1 MDNEINGTPR
11 ACRCAICGDPIPAD
25 QPRMTV
31 MVETPR
37 AEGRPQQK
45 QWGKVDQKCWARIA
59 GSPQDVVAVL
69 KAAAKR
75 PLKAAETSAAA

>member
-1 MDNEINGTPR
+1 
-11 ACRCAICGDPIPAD
+11 
-25 QPRMTV
+25 